1 MMHQIKRFILVASVA
16 CMVPA
21 VAFASTARMTGLNI
35 PGDYTKDY
43 TGMFTYLSSVNST
56 GNLIYAETGTA
67 LGFAIM
73 DDRGMGAVLPNLF
86 DGRAG
91 VWAIHMRH
99 FNAALG
105 QSWWGGPIN
114 GGQQSFDPNALGGN
128 FSESFDLMWG
138 HKLGSMNLGLRL
150 NRVSESFDD
159 GTVTTEGAGNNGRNV
174 IGLGAGLG
182 IDMNENTLIEI
193 GVLGQN
199 RTFDEGDAPADLT
212 DDGGTA
218 FLVAA
223 RAWMKRGGNMT
234 LVPVVKLWSIDQ
246 STTTTDGTVSLE
258 DKLSGW
264 QAGAAGNWTIGQ
276 DDLFVFGGQ
285 LVGNKEEVG
294 TDKFTESLMPNI
306 FMALETHL
314 NPWLTFRCGAQQS
327 VFATYKEETPGVT
340 TKDKH
345 SDFTFMMGTTVKIGS
360 LQMDAALDPAF
371 FNNPFAQLTGATNAM
386 FEGVSPGG
394 GLRAGGG
401 PTNGTVF
408 PQVSLTYTW

>member
-1 MMHQIKRFILVASVA
+1 MMHQIKRLILVASVA

-21 VAFASTARMTGLNI
+21 AAFASTARMVGLNI

-67 LGFAIM
+67 VGFAIL

-86 DGRAG
+86 DGKAG

-99 FNAALG
+99 FNAAMG

-114 GGQQSFDPNALGGN
+114 GGIGSFDPNIN
-128 FSESFDLMWG
+128 TTFSESFDLMWG
-138 HKLGSMNLGLRL
+138 HKLGSMNLGVRL
-150 NRVSESFDD
+150 NRQFESFDD
-159 GTVTTEGAGNNGRNV
+159 GVATTEGNGNNGRNV
-174 IGLGAGLG
+174 MGLGAGLG
-182 IDMNENTLIEI
+182 IDLNENTLIEV

-199 RTFDEGDAPADLT
+199 RSFDDGDAPADET

-218 FLVAA
+218 YLVAA

-234 LVPVVKLWSIDQ
+234 LVPVAKLWAIDQ
-246 STTTTDGTVSLE
+246 STTTTDGTVSVS

-264 QAGAAGNWTIGQ
+264 QVGAAGNWTIGQ
-276 DDLFVFGGQ
+276 DDLYVLGAQ
-285 LVGNKEEVG
+285 LVGNQEEVG
-294 TDKFTESLMPNI
+294 TDTFSESLMPNI

-340 TKDKH
+340 TTDKH

-360 LQMDAALDPAF
+360 LQFDAVLDPAF
-371 FNNPFAQLTGATNAM
+371 FNNPFAQLTGSTNAM
-386 FEGVSPGG
+386 FEGISPYG
-394 GLRAGGG
+394 GLSAQGG